1 MTGVSEWSET
11 WVQVDTSYAHFW
23 SPSNERSESRC
34 CKETDQNK
42 KGKKSKHFRRENQ
55 LLGSDTCLVLFPGN
69 VGMQSRNETKW
80 QHEQHSTKLI
90 VSAYQHDK
98 MLLHFPFIETEK
110 KRKKKRREK
119 KIAHPSSRIRTS
131 DLWMT
136 LPLQSTALPTELSK
150 DNWGGSINFL
160 ICSCYCCKVIQD
172 HWRCGHCNHFKCL
185 IG

>member
-34 CKETDQNK
+34 CKETDQNE

-55 LLGSDTCLVLFPGN
+55 LLGSDTCLILFPGN

-80 QHEQHSTKLI
+80 QREQHSTKLI
-90 VSAYQHDK
+90 VSAYQHDSK

-110 KRKKKRREK
+110 KRKKKGEK
-119 KIAHPSSRIRTS
+119 KNCTSFEPDSNQRPMDDSSTTVHR
-131 DLWMT
+131 
-136 LPLQSTALPTELSK
+136 ST
-150 DNWGGSINFL
+150 NWAIEGQLMGK
-160 ICSCYCCKVIQD
+160 Y
-172 HWRCGHCNHFKCL
+172 
-185 IG
+185 